1 MLLTYFSA
9 LAARLSQNKQVSF
22 IRPNFSHKVLALS
35 CARQLTTVKKITKVD
50 NAFGYV
56 QVKA

>member
-1 MLLTYFSA
+1 MLLTIFLA
-9 LAARLSQNKQVSF
+9 LAGRLSLNKQGSF
-22 IRPNFSHKVLALS
+22 YAGRWPKKCVQCQST
-35 CARQLTTVKKITKVD
+35 RQHTTVEFIMAD

>member
-1 MLLTYFSA
+1 MLLPTFLA
-9 LAARLSQNKQVSF
+9 LADRLSLNKQGSF
-22 IRPNFSHKVLALS
+22 IRPNFSQKVLALS